1 MNINFDTPTQFGHH
15 RDGWGA
21 ATRVLSKIHD
31 PNGVKLYDWAD
42 RIFKNQAPID
52 HPWCGFLHNVL
63 TYPDKEYPE
72 KYREKIYPLSE
83 LVEKE
88 FFLKSLE
95 KCKGLYTLSK
105 HTANFLKRKV
115 NCPITSFTH
124 PVRQPSETFSFDK
137 FMNSNKKVVTAG
149 QWLRRYHSLVEIRSN
164 FEKIILKLNDFEHDY
179 EEAQRYAGD
188 KQFDVTIMKYL
199 PHLEYDNMLT
209 ESIIFL
215 DLYDCAACNTI
226 LECII
231 RNTPILINVLPGIVE
246 YLGPDYPFYYTSFE
260 EASAK
265 LADTSL
271 IKEVHEYLKNLDKK
285 RFAPSYFLQ
294 EFVLKS

>member
-1 MNINFDTPTQFGHH
+1 
-15 RDGWGA
+15 
-21 ATRVLSKIHD
+21 
-31 PNGVKLYDWAD
+31 
-42 RIFKNQAPID
+42 
-52 HPWCGFLHNVL
+52 
-63 TYPDKEYPE
+63 
-72 KYREKIYPLSE
+72 
-83 LVEKE
+83 
-88 FFLKSLE
+88 
-95 KCKGLYTLSK
+95 
-105 HTANFLKRKV
+105 
-115 NCPITSFTH
+115 
-124 PVRQPSETFSFDK
+124 
-137 FMNSNKKVVTAG
+137 
-149 QWLRRYHSLVEIRSN
+149 
-164 FEKIILKLNDFEHDY
+164 
-179 EEAQRYAGD
+179 
-188 KQFDVTIMKYL
+188 MKYL